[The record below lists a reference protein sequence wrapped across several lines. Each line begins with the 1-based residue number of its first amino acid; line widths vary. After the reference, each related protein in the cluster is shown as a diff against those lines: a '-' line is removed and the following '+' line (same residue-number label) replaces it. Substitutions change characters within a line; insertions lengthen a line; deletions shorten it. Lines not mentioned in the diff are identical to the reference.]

1 MDLTPEFT
9 KCVRRARER
18 QFGSANTPA
27 DRIIRKRAER
37 SPVHSAADQIV
48 RSLLALPCGSLL
60 LALKY
65 CDLQVAHLAR
75 LSESVA
81 TRRPAYLNFR
91 GLGSHAGT
99 NKLKSYCTAQAVL
112 ELLDLIPAGW
122 VCHGCSNA

>member
-1 MDLTPEFT
+1 VRQKGARTTVWVRKHARGSYYPQARGTISRPLSGRSNCKVTSCATLRLLT
-9 KCVRRARER
+9 VRA
-18 QFGSANTPA
+18 
-27 DRIIRKRAER
+27 
-37 SPVHSAADQIV
+37 V
-48 RSLLALPCGSLL
+48 
-60 LALKY
+60 ALKY